1 MTSAPSSP
9 LRENRLQI
17 VFDLAMILIF
27 ALFLW
32 APWEQIADAGSAAAT
47 MAWLALPMVLAH
59 RGLHLEY
66 ATVTVTISTLSAAA
80 LGALLSIAARIRGSA
95 ALWAVGA
102 WLFGCSVAILMPLR
116 TAVGFLGALLLLVA
130 LRARFVAM
138 RSATAL
144 AAALSEFWP
153 LGYAAGFAALAWRY
167 NPQLLLKVLLL
178 AFGVSLIARA
188 VMPSRESSTAT
199 ANAKSQQLQ
208 SGKES

>member
-1 MTSAPSSP
+1 
-9 LRENRLQI
+9 
-17 VFDLAMILIF
+17 
-27 ALFLW
+27 
-32 APWEQIADAGSAAAT
+32 
-47 MAWLALPMVLAH
+47 
-59 RGLHLEY
+59 
-66 ATVTVTISTLSAAA
+66 
-80 LGALLSIAARIRGSA
+80 
-95 ALWAVGA
+95 
-102 WLFGCSVAILMPLR
+102 MPLW

-144 AAALSEFWP
+144 VAALSEFCP

-167 NPQLLLKVLLL
+167 NPQLLLKVLLI

-199 ANAKSQQLQ
+199 ANAESQQLQ